1 MDLKINIIVIQTSNK
16 KQEFRAPY
24 RNINGSRSIIDLIL
38 INNSINLI
46 FNSEFENMKIISVI
60 ETYLS
65 TIHHDNQFSIGTKQ
79 KNPLYGHVLSFT
91 EIF

>member
-1 MDLKINIIVIQTSNK
+1 MGQDSRTII
-16 KQEFRAPY
+16 
-24 RNINGSRSIIDLIL
+24 GLIL
-38 INNSINLI
+38 INKFHIKH
-46 FNSEFENMKIISVI
+46 NSEFENMKIISMI